1 MEPLKRLG
9 FKIGEIRKTKGL
21 TQEELAE
28 QATLTLSY
36 ISKIETGRRNPTI
49 TTLYKISLALDVEVH
64 QLFVNLEP
72 ELMSDRTILE
82 KIEELVNILKERK
95 ING

>member
-9 FKIGEIRKTKGL
+9 FKISEIRKTKGL

-28 QATLTLSY
+28 RAALTLSY
-36 ISKIETGRRNPTI
+36 ISKIETGRRNPTT
-49 TTLYKISLALDVEVH
+49 TTLYKISLGLDVEIH

-72 ELMSDRTILE
+72 ELMSNESIFKRIRKLINILE
-82 KIEELVNILKERK
+82 DREGI
-95 ING
+95 